1 MQWKYWQVPKGMQDI
16 LPREAKRRRK
26 LENLLSDV
34 FTKWGYEEVETA
46 TLEYL
51 DTLTLGSG
59 EGEGLFKLADNNGR
73 LLALRADMTT
83 PIARVIATHMQDADL
98 PLRIF
103 YSDTVYRNKI
113 QHIGGK
119 REFKQAGVEL
129 VGIAGIEADVEVVL
143 IALETLKQCTVQD
156 YRLGIGHTVITELLL
171 KEAFSDL
178 AILTEAKEALVK
190 RNIVRLEELLLDS
203 SASLELQT
211 GLKEIATLNGGT
223 ELLSLIA
230 RISDNAEI
238 KAAVA
243 DLELLYSLIISQSK
257 AGTIFF
263 DFTILR
269 DFDYY
274 SGIVFEGYTA
284 NLGHPVC
291 GGGRY
296 DKLLGNYGEPQ
307 PAVGFAIA
315 LDHILATQNMEESNK
330 QKIFLAG
337 TYGPMLFSTAL
348 KMRSLG
354 EIVAIDLTG
363 KTYGEALDFVN
374 KQQDMVL
381 KWIEGEG

>member
-223 ELLSLIA
+223 ELLSQI
-230 RISDNAEI
+230 
-238 KAAVA
+238 
-243 DLELLYSLIISQSK
+243 
-257 AGTIFF
+257 
-263 DFTILR
+263 
-269 DFDYY
+269 
-274 SGIVFEGYTA
+274 
-284 NLGHPVC
+284 
-291 GGGRY
+291 GR
-296 DKLLGNYGEPQ
+296 
-307 PAVGFAIA
+307 AHV
-315 LDHILATQNMEESNK
+315 
-330 QKIFLAG
+330 
-337 TYGPMLFSTAL
+337 
-348 KMRSLG
+348 
-354 EIVAIDLTG
+354 
-363 KTYGEALDFVN
+363 
-374 KQQDMVL
+374 
-381 KWIEGEG
+381 